1 MKGHEMAPK
10 VGVQIRPNHVSWDEM
25 AAAWRYA
32 DHLGIYPPFTFTA
45 AEVDRV
51 VETIGTVLEEM
62 S

>member
-1 MKGHEMAPK
+1 MVPK

-62 S
+62 L